1 MRCQFICRALYSY
14 YSSLYQLVASKYY
27 FFLQLQYLFLLAYQH
42 SASNPIGLL
51 LSVPT
56 GLSAFS
62 LVSCLFTHVCS
73 CWLTKIQP
81 RILFVYSCLLLLAY
95 RHSASNPLAILLLFF
110 FSRIQPRIL
119 LLSYCCFT
127 SIKPRILLPSQSGIS
142 IIQPTGLQP
151 GILLAGLA
159 LYLLAGLQL
168 AVRHP
173 DHPLQARS

>member
-1 MRCQFICRALYSY
+1 MHCTYSY

-95 RHSASNPLAILLLFF
+95 QHSASNPIAILLLFYQHSASNPVTF
-110 FSRIQPRIL
+110 AKWYIYNSTYRP
-119 LLSYCCFT
+119 
-127 SIKPRILLPSQSGIS
+127 PAWD
-142 IIQPTGLQP
+142 
-151 GILLAGLA
+151 LAGWPRSVSA
-159 LYLLAGLQL
+159 CRPAAGCS
-168 AVRHP
+168 P
-173 DHPLQARS
+173 S

>member
-1 MRCQFICRALYSY
+1 MPNPGIQPLIL
-14 YSSLYQLVASKYY
+14 LVYD
-27 FFLQLQYLFLLAYQH
+27 YLFLLAYQH
-42 SASNPIGLL
+42 SASNPICLLVSALVGL
-51 LSVPT
+51 PK
-56 GLSAFS
+56 FS
-62 LVSCLFTHVCS
+62 LESYLFTHFCS
-73 CWLTKIQP
+73 CWLT
-81 RILFVYSCLLLLAY
+81 S
-95 RHSASNPLAILLLFF
+95 
-110 FSRIQPRIL
+110 IQPRIL

-127 SIKPRILLPSQSGIS
+127 SIQPRILLPSQSGIS